1 MRFSLHGGSA
11 EEEAAL
17 KSLAERL
24 GAKFV
29 AYKALEGEEPLLV
42 MECFPRRT
50 GLLEALEEIT
60 QWLDG
65 GPLVHGG
72 AVGVQDPIPGLEIPP
87 CR

>member
-11 EEEAAL
+11 KEEATL

-29 AYKALEGEEPLLV
+29 TYKALGEEEPLLV
-42 MECFPRRT
+42 VECFPRRT
-50 GLLEALEEIT
+50 GLLEALEEIAH
-60 QWLDG
+60 WLDG
-65 GPLVHGG
+65 GPLRARG
-72 AVGVQDPIPGLEIPP
+72 AGGVQDPLPGLETPP

>member
-1 MRFSLHGGSA
+1 MRFSLHGGS
-11 EEEAAL
+11 EGEEATL

-42 MECFPRRT
+42 VECFPRRS
-50 GLLEALEEIT
+50 GLLEALREIT
-60 QWLDG
+60 HWLDG
-65 GPLVHGG
+65 GPLHARG
-72 AVGVQDPIPGLEIPP
+72 AGGVQDPLPGLETPL